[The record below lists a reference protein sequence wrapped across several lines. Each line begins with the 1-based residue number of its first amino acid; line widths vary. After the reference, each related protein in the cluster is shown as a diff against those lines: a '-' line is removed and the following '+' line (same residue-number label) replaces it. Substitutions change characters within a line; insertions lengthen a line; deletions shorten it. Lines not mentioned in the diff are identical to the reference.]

1 MSTQI
6 SLKNFIQLSD
16 LGLPMPTSSVPTT
29 QSMAAPA
36 PAMISEIEML
46 QDGLELIKRWEGLEL
61 NAYPDPATNG
71 LPITIGYGCTRY
83 DDGSPINMGDRI
95 TQAQADVMLMNQAKK
110 DFLPSLQKIPYWH
123 EMSPRQKGALLSY
136 AWNMG
141 AGFVGD
147 TANFA
152 TINRALSTKEWTAVP
167 EAFMLYVKGGGR
179 VMLGLKRRRH
189 SEACL
194 WQGKSPEEAFSLGMQ
209 LMI

>member
-1 MSTQI
+1 MATSI
-6 SLKNFIQLSD
+6 AIENFIRPSD
-16 LGLPMPTSSVPTT
+16 LGLSVPSGSESGT
-29 QSMAAPA
+29 QSKPRVATP
-36 PAMISEIEML
+36 SEIEML
-46 QDGLELIKRWEGLEL
+46 GDGLALIKRWEGLEL
-61 NAYPDPATNG
+61 EAYPDPATNG
-71 LPITIGYGCTRY
+71 PPITIGYGCTRY
-83 DDGSPINMGDRI
+83 NDGSPIKLGDRI
-95 TQAQADVMLMNQAKK
+95 TKAQADAMLIDQAKR
-110 DFLPSLQKIPYWH
+110 DFLPSLQKIPYWP

-152 TINRALSTKEWTAVP
+152 TINRALSSKEWTAVP

-194 WQGKSPEEAFSLGMQ
+194 WAGKPPEEAFNAGMA
-209 LMI
+209 LMA